1 MSEEL
6 ESVLEAHALW
16 MNGEGGARADMCYA
30 NLRRANLRD
39 ANLRDSDLGG
49 ADMRG
54 AYLSGADLRDS
65 DLRDAN
71 LRNADLRDA
80 DLRDADMRG
89 ADMRGAYMVGAC
101 LIGADM
107 REANL
112 RNANMCDADLNGA
125 HLHFADLEGAR
136 LPDGWVWWQGGAEG
150 PNRRMLRCFVRP
162 DRPGYHLQAGCINL
176 RADTVDEVV
185 AAYEMALREDR
196 ADAWGSEAMIVSA
209 VATAAFGLGQ
219 VAGR

>member
-1 MSEEL
+1 MMGDRL
-6 ESVLEAHALW
+6 DVQAVLEAHALW
-16 MNGEGGARADMCYA
+16 VQGKGGARANLRHA
-30 NLRRANLRD
+30 NLRHANLSY
-39 ANLRDSDLGG
+39 ADLSY
-49 ADMRG
+49 AD
-54 AYLSGADLRDS
+54 LSHADLRDAY
-65 DLRDAN
+65 LRDAY

-80 DLRDADMRG
+80 YLRDAYLRDAYLGHADLRDAYLNG
-89 ADMRGAYMVGAC
+89 
-101 LIGADM
+101 
-107 REANL
+107 
-112 RNANMCDADLNGA
+112 ADLNGA
-125 HLHFADLEGAR
+125 DMSGSDLEGAR

-150 PNRRMLRCFVRP
+150 PNRRMLRCFVCP

-185 AAYEMALREDR
+185 AAYEMRLREDR